1 MASTSVVETARRSL
15 GPVGAYLP
23 IPFTGAP
30 PIDQQRGAVRRL
42 ERAGYA
48 AAWTNETVGGK
59 DPMVQLALLLAAT
72 ERLTFG
78 TGIANIWARA
88 PQTAHAAAAQ
98 LSQAYPGRLVL
109 GLGTGYPQQAAAVG
123 REFARPLASMR
134 DYLKRMAA
142 PTMTPA
148 PAAPYPRIIAANGQ
162 KMMALAGE
170 LADGAAIRSSRSP
183 RWPTTSSARSSPTG
197 TPTRSRPR
205 SPRTWQP
212 ARTTSYSCP
221 PAPSTAT

>member
-1 MASTSVVETARRSL
+1 MRNRQWTGEWPGSYGEAMASTSVVETARRSL

-30 PIDQQRGAVRRL
+30 PIDKQREAARRL
-42 ERAGYA
+42 ERAGYP

-88 PQTAHAAAAQ
+88 PQTAHAAAAL

-123 REFARPLASMR
+123 REFGSPLASMR
-134 DYLKRMAA
+134 DYLERMAA

-148 PAAPYPRIIAANGQ
+148 PAAPYPRIVAANGQ
-162 KMMALAGE
+162 KMVALAGE
-170 LADGAAIRSSRSP
+170 LADGAL
-183 RWPTTSSARSSPTG
+183 
-197 TPTRSRPR
+197 
-205 SPRTWQP
+205 PRTWQP